1 MITDIIGALANLTS
15 LILWIPQA
23 KTTWKNR
30 NDPQALEGVS
40 IGTQILVAINTILW
54 CIYGVMIKNVW
65 LPLGTIIILPL
76 ASLSIFLKK
85 KSGKNKKI
93 TVDVEKETWFTFADF
108 RRLDPENKELC
119 LKAIYTTDFGQQ
131 VSAGMLNW
139 ESYEEM
145 NELDQ
150 MFWNKELWI
159 EKYCV

>member
-1 MITDIIGALANLTS
+1 MTS

-30 NDPQALEGVS
+30 NDPQALAGVS
-40 IGTQILVAINTILW
+40 IGTQMLVGVNTVLW
-54 CIYGVMIKNVW
+54 CIYGVMINNVW

-76 ASLSIFLKK
+76 ASLTIFLKK
-85 KSGKNKKI
+85 KSDKRKKI
-93 TVDVEKETWFTFADF
+93 VVNEEKETWFTFADY
-108 RRLDPENKELC
+108 RRLAPENKELC

-131 VSAGMLNW
+131 VSAGLLNW

-145 NELDQ
+145 NELDK
-150 MFWNKELWI
+150 MFWNKDLWL